1 MRASLFPFLK
11 GSRVEMVLQPS
22 EDLFEDTRMTF
33 GEHLEELRK
42 TLVKS
47 LIGLAIGCA
56 IGMFFADEVV
66 KYLQTPL
73 ETAIQSFLKSQA
85 EERLAAANDG
95 IVPPELQPLLDEDGL
110 LPRKLKVDS
119 QQLALVLQDSFPDLP
134 QLDTID
140 RHAFRPSQI
149 PLEQVTEVA
158 KLFLEPG
165 EDPARR
171 WLSEHLSDTER
182 DELKA
187 IQGKPDGTVEDR
199 QQLLAILDRLAQLED
214 LYRQPEFDGAYLGIK
229 KSSWLSGLATLMEGD
244 ERPNP
249 LARMKDELIEKDSP
263 EKRRRL
269 QRLLISRSLAPAVA
283 SVRTEVID
291 LEVWEATKLNPQALK
306 VEEVFMV
313 WLKAG
318 LISGIVLSSPWIFYQ
333 VWLFIAAGLYPHERR
348 YVHVYLPLSIVLF
361 LSGVLLAFFGVFQP
375 VLMFLFQFNASMGI
389 DPQPRIGEW
398 LTFVM
403 ILPLGFGIAF
413 QLPLVMLFINRI
425 GLVPIEAY
433 IEKWRIA
440 ILVIFV
446 VAMILTPADPISMLM
461 LAVPLT
467 FLYFLGILLA
477 KWMPRNKNPFQESY
491 EP

>member
-1 MRASLFPFLK
+1 
-11 GSRVEMVLQPS
+11 MVLKPS

-33 GEHLEELRK
+33 GEHLDELRK

-47 LIGLAIGCA
+47 LLGLAIGCA
-56 IGMFFADEVV
+56 IGMFFADEIV
-66 KYLQTPL
+66 KYLQGPL
-73 ETAIQSFLKSQA
+73 ETAIQSFLKQQA
-85 EERLAAANDG
+85 EVRLAAANDG
-95 IVPPELQPLLDEDGL
+95 VVPPELQPLLDEDGL

-119 QQLALVLQDSFPDLP
+119 QQLALVLQDAFPGLP
-134 QLDTID
+134 PLAPAD
-140 RHAFRPSQI
+140 RHAFRPSQVS
-149 PLEQVTEVA
+149 LENVASAA
-158 KLFLEPG
+158 KLLLEPS
-165 EDPARR
+165 EDKARE
-171 WLSEHLSDTER
+171 WLAKQLTEAER
-182 DELKA
+182 EQLKVL
-187 IQGKPDGTVEDR
+187 QGKTEPTAEDR
-199 QQLLAILDRLAQLED
+199 KQLLAILDRLAQLEN
-214 LYRQPEFDGAYLGIK
+214 LYQQPEFDEAYQGIVVT
-229 KSSWLSGLATLMEGD
+229 SWVPSWLQSIPKIFASEEEL
-244 ERPNP
+244 PNP
-249 LARMKDELIEKDSP
+249 LLKMKEELTAKDSP
-263 EKRRRL
+263 ETRQRL
-269 QRLLISRSLAPAVA
+269 QRLLISRVLAPSVA
-283 SVRTEVID
+283 AVRTEVID

-318 LISGIVLSSPWIFYQ
+318 LIAGIVISSPWIFYQ
-333 VWLFIAAGLYPHERR
+333 IWLFIAAGLYPHERR
-348 YVHVYLPLSIVLF
+348 YVHVYLPLSIILF

-403 ILPLGFGIAF
+403 VLPLGFGIAF
-413 QLPLVMLFINRI
+413 QLPLVMLFLNRI
-425 GLVPIEAY
+425 GLMSIEAY

-467 FLYFLGILLA
+467 FLYFFGILLA
-477 KWMPRNKNPFQESY
+477 KWMPRSKNPFKEAY